1 MLKLK
6 KYSKPNVDL
15 SLVETTDVIT
25 ASSGEALDDIVN
37 SIGTENAVTQAFD
50 YTKLFE

>member
-1 MLKLK
+1 MKIYK
-6 KYSKPNVDL
+6 KPEVDL

-25 ASSGEALDDIVN
+25 TSSGEALEDIVG
-37 SIGTENAVTQAFD
+37 SVSTSDSVTQAFD